1 MRFFQSA
8 DVGVELGAKGG
19 AVSVAK
25 LTPGSPL
32 TRCGVQVGDIIAQ
45 VNDKPIKTAN
55 DVRREL
61 RYSVALEA
69 GIFHIYRGDEKITR
83 VVYFKNGL
91 EK

>member
-1 MRFFQSA
+1 M
-8 DVGVELGAKGG
+8 
-19 AVSVAK
+19 
-25 LTPGSPL
+25 
-32 TRCGVQVGDIIAQ
+32 
-45 VNDKPIKTAN
+45 NDKPIKTAN

-69 GIFHIYRGDEKITR
+69 GIFHIRRGDEKITR